1 MENLA
6 TTEEVAAYLKV
17 SPQTL
22 ANWAY
27 QGKGPEYMKI
37 EGQRRYEWATLRA
50 WVEARKVTP
59 SPTSEK
65 EIRRNLEELRA
76 KGLADYDPET
86 GQYRISDLGRRAL
99 AAEKEASR

>member
-27 QGKGPEYMKI
+27 QGKGPEYVKI

-50 WVEARKVTP
+50 WVEARKVSP
-59 SPTSEK
+59 SLPSES
-65 EIRRNLEELRA
+65 EVRRNMEELRA
-76 KGLADYDPET
+76 KGLVDYDPAT
-86 GQYRISDLGRRAL
+86 DRYRINDLGHRVLTAGKQ
-99 AAEKEASR
+99 AEK